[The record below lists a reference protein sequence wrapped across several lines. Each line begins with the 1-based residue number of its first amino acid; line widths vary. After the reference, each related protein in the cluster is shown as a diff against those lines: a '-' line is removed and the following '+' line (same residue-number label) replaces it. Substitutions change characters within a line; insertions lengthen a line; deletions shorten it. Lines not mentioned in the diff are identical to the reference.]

1 MLSKN
6 KPEYHIGKYPNDGR
20 NWDCQCA
27 RCGSSMTHIE
37 CESCG
42 EEGVRGHDCGE
53 DCCCCLDP
61 EENMTCDICD
71 GEGGWLQ
78 CLSSAVFCE
87 GNPLPGREKIKRG
100 EVEWYTFDAKL
111 KNGSF

>member
-1 MLSKN
+1 MKMS
-6 KPEYHIGKYPNDGR
+6 KPECHIGKHPNDGR

-42 EEGVRGHDCGE
+42 GEGVSGHDCGE
-53 DCCCCLDP
+53 DTCCCLDP

-71 GEGGWLQ
+71 GKGGWLE
-78 CLSSAVFCE
+78 CLSSSEFCE

-100 EVEWYTFDAKL
+100 EVEWITLDAKL
-111 KNGSF
+111 KNAKL